1 MSVFVYSLSLLII
14 GGIIAASFHLE
25 VGLGM
30 MLVAMVGIF
39 VSMLRLAESHHSTA
53 DDDLDRQI
61 QDILKH
67 SSH

>member
-25 VGLGM
+25 AGLGM
-30 MLVAMVGIF
+30 MLVAIIGIF
-39 VSMLRLAESHHSTA
+39 ASMLRLAESHHSSA
-53 DDDLDRQI
+53 DDDLDSQI

-67 SSH
+67 SSR

>member
-25 VGLGM
+25 AGLGM

-39 VSMLRLAESHHSTA
+39 ASMLRLAEAEHST
-53 DDDLDRQI
+53 DDEDLDRQI
-61 QDILKH
+61 QDVLNH
-67 SSH
+67 SSR